1 MIYLD
6 LLLKATKGIL
16 RYPGQQSHFDAYSHD
31 SRQLIPGELF
41 VAVRGERSDGHDYL
55 LDAVHRG
62 ATGLLVEERY
72 INLLSEE
79 AQTTLAQARPALRK
93 QSRPSFPATLPPSK
107 AGKTITT
114 CWDCHSRSGAWKNAT
129 NTLCWRCPAIF
140 QAKLKSCAGLHAHQL
155 VSSPISAR
163 HNSNILALSS
173 DWRQNYVHCLPFFHK
188 QVQRLSTLMI
198 C

>member
-62 ATGLLVEERY
+62 ATALLVEERY

-79 AQTTLAQARPALRK
+79 PQPTLAQPRP
-93 QSRPSFPATLPPSK
+93 P
-107 AGKTITT
+107 TI
-114 CWDCHSRSGAWKNAT
+114 
-129 NTLCWRCPAIF
+129 
-140 QAKLKSCAGLHAHQL
+140 L
-155 VSSPISAR
+155 VHDTPI
-163 HNSNILALSS
+163 
-173 DWRQNYVHCLPFFHK
+173 PF
-188 QVQRLSTLMI
+188 
-198 C
+198 